1 MELTNSGLSAILD
14 NVKLTASRIDQIMYG
29 LKITKP
35 FSDNNI
41 FTDGINTVGGKK
53 RCI

>member
-1 MELTNSGLSAILD
+1 MKLINSGLSVILGD
-14 NVKLTASRIDQIMYG
+14 TKTDVSYIDQIMYG

-41 FTDGINTVGGKK
+41 FADGINTVGGKK

>member
-1 MELTNSGLSAILD
+1 MKLINSGLSVILGD
-14 NVKLTASRIDQIMYG
+14 TKTDASYMDRVMYG

-41 FTDGINTVGGKK
+41 FTDGINTIGGKK